1 MQITE
6 HVHPIK
12 IPFPGSTRFVHAYLI
27 FGRQFCMV
35 DSGIA
40 PGKDLVFDY
49 LRKIGHEAKEVR
61 WLLQTHSHS
70 DHIGL
75 SAEIKK
81 ASGCQVVAH
90 GAEKDWIEHIDKQYL
105 ARPIPTFHTFVQKGT
120 EVDRLVKDGEVLD
133 LGGGENLK
141 VIHTPGHCS
150 GSISFVYSTDGA
162 LFSGDAIPVAGS
174 MPFYSDVFATVQSL
188 RKLKAV
194 KGLKVLFSSHDDA
207 IQGEKVYQT
216 MDEALGYMQRVHD
229 LVRQENADEPSLDSK
244 QLTLRVLKGLGI
256 PENLINPILITT
268 IEAHRKVSQY
278 PDILTL

>member
-6 HVHPIK
+6 HVHAIK
-12 IPFPGSTRFVHAYLI
+12 IPFPGYTRFVHAYLI

-40 PGKDLVFDY
+40 PGKDMVFDY
-49 LRKIGHEAKEVR
+49 LHKTGHESKYVR
-61 WLLQTHSHS
+61 WLFQTHSHS

-90 GAEKDWIEHIDKQYL
+90 GVEKDWIEDIDKQYL
-105 ARPIPTFHTFVQKGT
+105 ERPIPTFRTFVQNSTK
-120 EVDRLVKDGEVLD
+120 VDRIVKDGDVLD
-133 LGGGENLK
+133 LGGGECLK
-141 VIHTPGHCS
+141 VIHTPGHSS

-174 MPFYSDVFATVQSL
+174 MPFYSDVFATVLSIK
-188 RKLKAV
+188 KLKAV
-194 KGLKVLFSSHDDA
+194 QGLKVLFSSHDDP

-216 MDEALGYMQRVHD
+216 MDEALGYMQRVHEV
-229 LVRQENADEPSLDSK
+229 VRQEDADEPSLDSK
-244 QLTLRVLKGLGI
+244 QLTLRVMKGLGI
-256 PENLINPILITT
+256 PENLINPILITS

-278 PDILTL
+278 PNILNP